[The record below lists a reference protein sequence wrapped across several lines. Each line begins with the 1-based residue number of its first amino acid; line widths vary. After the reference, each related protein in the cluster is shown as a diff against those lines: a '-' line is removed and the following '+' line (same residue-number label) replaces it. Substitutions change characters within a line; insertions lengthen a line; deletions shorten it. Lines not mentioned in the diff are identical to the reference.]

1 MYIHNGL
8 GTWKEAKRYSIM
20 YEHGIICYDEWAHLD
35 ASLWKSVNVEKL
47 RKIVESIPYRPG
59 ASETVRMLR
68 NMSFKLAIV
77 SAGLTMLADKVKREL
92 GFDHAIA
99 NEPIC
104 RDGYMTGEIIVRVD
118 FENKGDIL
126 KHLCREENIS
136 VERCVAIGD
145 SGSDVP
151 LLKAAG
157 IAIAFNPAC
166 KALEKVSDKV
176 VRSHDLKDIVP
187 AIREVFH
194 RKGFPLC

>member
-1 MYIHNGL
+1 
-8 GTWKEAKRYSIM
+8 M

-35 ASLWKSVNVEKL
+35 ASLWKSVDVQ
-47 RKIVESIPYRPG
+47 RFRGIVESIPYRPG
-59 ASETVRMLR
+59 ASDTVRMLR
-68 NMSFKLAIV
+68 DMDFKLAIV

-92 GFDHAIA
+92 DFDRAIA
-99 NEPIC
+99 NEPVC

-126 KHLCREENIS
+126 KQLCREENIP

-145 SGSDVP
+145 SGSDIP

-166 KALEKVSDKV
+166 KALEKVSDRV
-176 VRSHDLKDIVP
+176 VRSQDLRDIVP
-187 AIREVFH
+187 AIREAFH
-194 RKGFPLC
+194 HKGFPLH